1 MLTPTRLVTGAAVM
15 ALVACTIKPIDAGN
29 EEIRFWAFGA
39 EGEVVQQLMPDFERE
54 NPGAHVRV
62 QQIPW
67 TAAHEKLLTAFVGNA
82 TPDVAQLGNTWI
94 AEFVALDALRPLDPF
109 IAASKTLKKD
119 AYFKGIWETN
129 VMDGVT
135 YGIPWYVDTRVM
147 FYRKDLLARAGYD
160 SVPTTWTGWHAAM
173 EAVKKQQGAGS
184 YAIFLPTNE
193 WTQPLILGM
202 QAGSPLLKDGGR
214 YGAFS
219 DPPFRR
225 AFDFYV
231 SLFKDGLA
239 PVAGN
244 QDIANVYQEFAR
256 GTFAMY
262 PTGPWNIGEFR
273 RRLPADMQDKWA
285 ASPFPGPDGDSSR
298 VSTAGG
304 ASIVL
309 FKGSR
314 HQTLAWKLAEFLSR
328 PEQQVRFAKLTGD
341 LPARLEAWKDKSMT
355 KDPAQRE
362 FYAQL
367 QRVSPLPKVPEMEL
381 IASKVIEA
389 AEKSIRGNVPSA
401 RALADLDKD
410 VNRILEKRR
419 WMLARDSARGASGV
433 GRRAAVTP

>member
-1 MLTPTRLVTGAAVM
+1 MFVAAF
-15 ALVACTIKPIDAGN
+15 ALIGCSNLRSDAST
-29 EEIRFWAFGA
+29 EELRFWAFGA
-39 EGEVVQQLMPDFERE
+39 EGEVVQQLMPDFEKE
-54 NPGAHVRV
+54 NPGVHVRV

-94 AEFVALDALRPLDPF
+94 AEFVALDALRPLDAY

-119 AYFKGIWETN
+119 AYFPGIWQTN
-129 VMDGVT
+129 VMDSVT

-147 FYRKDLLARAGYD
+147 FYRTDLLKRAGYD
-160 SVPTTWTGWHAAM
+160 SVPATWDGWRAAM
-173 EAVKKQQGAGS
+173 QAVKKQQGAGS

-193 WTQPLILGM
+193 WTQPLILGL
-202 QAGSPLLKDGGR
+202 QSGSPLLKDGAR

-239 PVAGN
+239 PIAGN

-273 RRLPADMQDKWA
+273 KRLPPEMQDKWA
-285 ASPFPGPDGDSSR
+285 ASPFPGPAGDSSR

-304 ASIVL
+304 ASIVI
-309 FKGSR
+309 FKGTR

-328 PEQQVRFAKLTGD
+328 PGQQVRFAKLTGD
-341 LPARLEAWKDKSMT
+341 LPARLEAWKDPAMK

-389 AEKSIRGNVPSA
+389 AEKSIRGNVPAA
-401 RALADLDKD
+401 RALADLDTD

-419 WMLARDSARGASGV
+419 WLVARDSAKRTVLA
-433 GRRAAVTP
+433 R